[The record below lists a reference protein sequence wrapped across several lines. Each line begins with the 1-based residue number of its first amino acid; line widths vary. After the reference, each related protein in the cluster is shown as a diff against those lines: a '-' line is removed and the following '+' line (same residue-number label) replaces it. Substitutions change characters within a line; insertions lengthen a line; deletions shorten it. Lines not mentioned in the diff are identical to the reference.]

1 MALDIPF
8 SPIDVQQGDWKV
20 YTERVGWSDEVR
32 VWLGVRQNGRFSNA
46 RVDKTGHLELT
57 EMKEGAETPE
67 PLMVVPTSVW
77 QMIVD
82 AVAEKTPPTK
92 KEALNAELGATKF
105 HLEDMR
111 ALVFKTSVK

>member
-1 MALDIPF
+1 MALDSGF
-8 SPIDVQQGDWKV
+8 TPIDTQSGTWKV

-32 VWLGVRQNGRFSNA
+32 IWLGHRKDGKFHNA

-57 EMKEGAETPE
+57 EMKEGAETPD
-67 PLMVVPTSVW
+67 PLMVVPTHVW

-92 KEALNAELGATKF
+92 KEALSAELDATKF

-111 ALVFKTSVK
+111 ALVFKKKP